1 MKLGCAHLSCNR
13 NFLARKKIFRA
24 STGFEPMA
32 LYVSATVLYQRSYED
47 PFIETSFPVT
57 GMRHEMN

>member
-1 MKLGCAHLSCNR
+1 MKLGCDHLSCNR

-32 LYVSATVLYQRSYED
+32 LYVSATVLYQD